1 MPNPF
6 FNIIKADELEARQA
20 QHLFVPKA
28 SPIWEQIQ
36 SSRNQIIV
44 GPRGSGKTIALRQLD
59 HRTMQNPLPFVG
71 LYIQLSRISTVFK
84 LLFEPDRQSADER
97 FLASVGFLFSDYL
110 WFSIVQKLAE
120 FFTSSDQYNHS
131 LNSRH
136 IEYLVNI
143 DVSDLSELQ
152 HYCRTQHREIERR
165 IQEWG
170 VTSELNWKPVADLPS
185 SLARCAEVLRQ
196 ICTFLPNGH
205 PSLYLLFDE
214 SSPIPVQCQR
224 VLNGL
229 LQRGR
234 PYCVKLAIRPFEWD
248 SFETTAN
255 RNIELNTDVS
265 LLFIRYPNELETSY
279 VQNMRAV
286 VERVLENHLIS
297 SSTSSGNVDQKS
309 FDCDKIFPSGRSS
322 QYSGFTAICAASSG
336 NPQNLLQICSCIC
349 EGADQSE
356 TSLDMLSFPPRL
368 QHEAIRAWSTDY
380 EEQNPHEESRAFCRA
395 LLRKISRT
403 DAGGIAIGFSYQ
415 HEETQ
420 DLFTTEY
427 LPEQIG
433 DLIKPAYSGGFL
445 RSISPLAH
453 SLVEVPSDF
462 QVNRGLLPRE
472 DLPLDIPVEPT
483 SKIDSDFVK
492 NSMRNWR
499 LAKRGVV
506 EDSTVPPITAFLST
520 SFSPTIRQQRTD
532 IKQFLKNEQV
542 ACVDAED
549 PVVGGQFV
557 FSSISKAIKN
567 SNVTIL
573 DVTELRPYTM
583 LEIGLCAGHL
593 GKPRDVICVANE
605 GDSPQEVI
613 AKLPSFI
620 RTFQIR
626 MFTFEENRMRK
637 LAAEV
642 ASHARDLVR
651 KKSEFSQVTL
661 SGTQLRSRQ
670 KKNTIYVSLPESS
683 IRDRA
688 ISQIRERL
696 AQDQWSV
703 IVEEDI
709 AAFPANDLQVPIQ
722 CAFMCRVGVIDT
734 SSYAKDAKDRGPDLL
749 QCYKLG
755 LFVGKNSPW
764 RVLQTESGECAH
776 PTTFDTIPRL
786 GHKTWD
792 TLDELVDLVRT
803 FAVGG
808 SSK

>member
-6 FNIIKADELEARQA
+6 LNIIKADELEARQA

-28 SPIWEQIQ
+28 SPIWDQIQ

-59 HRTMQNPLPFVG
+59 HRTMPHPLPFVG
-71 LYIQLSRISTVFK
+71 LYIQLSRISTIFK
-84 LLFEPDRQSADER
+84 SLFEPDSQPATER
-97 FLASVGFLFSDYL
+97 FLTSVRFLFSDYL
-110 WFSIVQKLAE
+110 WFSIVQRLAE
-120 FFTSSDQYNHS
+120 FFTLDPQYRDT
-131 LNSRH
+131 LNSRQ

-143 DVSDLSELQ
+143 DVGDLSELQ
-152 HYCRTQHREIERR
+152 HYCRRQHREIEHR

-170 VTSELNWKPVADLPS
+170 ITSELNWNPVADLPS
-185 SLARCAEVLRQ
+185 SLGRCAEVLRQ
-196 ICTFLPNGH
+196 FCTFLPNGH

-248 SFETTAN
+248 AFETIAN
-255 RNIELNTDVS
+255 RSIELNTDVS
-265 LLFIRYPNELETSY
+265 LLFIRYPNELGPSY
-279 VQNMRAV
+279 VQNMCAV
-286 VERVLENHLIS
+286 VERVLETRLP
-297 SSTSSGNVDQKS
+297 STDSVSADQVV
-309 FDCDKIFPSGRSS
+309 FDCEKIFPTGNSS

-336 NPQNLLQICSCIC
+336 NPQNLLQICSCIYDAYG
-349 EGADQSE
+349 ERE
-356 TSLDMLSFPPRL
+356 TPLDMLSFPPKV
-368 QHEAIRAWSTDY
+368 QHKAIRAWSTDY

-395 LLRKISRT
+395 LLRMISRKKS
-403 DAGGIAIGFSYQ
+403 DRKAIGFSYQ
-415 HEETQ
+415 HEESQ
-420 DLFTTEY
+420 DLFTAEY
-427 LPEQIG
+427 LPKQIG

-445 RSISPLAH
+445 RSISPLTH
-453 SLVEVPSDF
+453 SLVEVPSEF

-472 DLPLDIPVEPT
+472 NLPLNIPVKPT
-483 SKIDSDFVK
+483 SMINSDFVR
-492 NSMRNWR
+492 NSVRNWR

-506 EDSTVPPITAFLST
+506 EDSEVQPITAFLST

-542 ACVDAED
+542 DCIDAED
-549 PVVGGQFV
+549 PVEGQFL
-557 FSSISKAIKN
+557 FSSISGAIKR

-583 LEIGLCAGHL
+583 LEIGLCAGHV
-593 GKPRDVICVANE
+593 GRPRDIICVANG
-605 GDSPQEVI
+605 GDSPDEVI
-613 AKLPSFI
+613 ASLPGFI
-620 RTFQIR
+620 RIFQIR
-626 MFTFEENRMRK
+626 MFTFEENRMRR

-642 ASHARDLVR
+642 ASRARDIVR
-651 KKSEFSQVTL
+651 EKSEFSQVTL
-661 SGTQLRSRQ
+661 SGTQLRSKQ

-688 ISQIRERL
+688 ISRIRKRL
-696 AQDQWSV
+696 EQDQWSV

-722 CAFMCRVGVIDT
+722 CAYMCRVGVIDT
-734 SSYAKDAKDRGPDLL
+734 SGYAKDRGPDLL

-755 LFVGKNSPW
+755 LFVGKKGPW
-764 RVLQTESGECAH
+764 RVLQTESVECAH
-776 PTTFDTIPRL
+776 PKTFDTVPRL
-786 GHKTWD
+786 GYKTWS

-808 SSK
+808 PSR